1 MKIDILFFN
10 KKFENK
16 DKFIVDSE
24 IFSEYITTHGFE
36 GKPKDLLLMP
46 PSLSSRGNETILASS
61 EDIES
66 TDFLELGY
74 LIGKKIKSS
83 ATIEIINFE
92 GNMELLIQG
101 IMFSEYSFD
110 SYKTKETKESIEIN
124 FSENL
129 DTQSNELKKEAV
141 FWVRDMIN
149 TPPLDK
155 TPEFFIENIKNLNTD
170 INLEIHDEK
179 WLEENNFGAVLGVA
193 KGSERKPYFLVGE
206 YNKEADF
213 QIALIGKG
221 VMFDSGGLSLKSPA
235 GMETMKT
242 DMAGAATAW
251 GVMSLI
257 SKHKINVGLTVFTPI
272 VENMPSGSAIR
283 PGDVLTAR
291 NGKTIEV
298 LNTDAE
304 GRLIMADALAFASE
318 KKPDLICDVATLT
331 GASYVALGL
340 DIGAIFSN
348 NKDIENIFINS
359 TETSGEEFYPLPLH
373 EGYKKLIESDIADM
387 KNTGGRFG
395 GAITAALLLE
405 NFVEDLDWVH
415 LDIAGPARASNR
427 KGATGFSVL
436 TLFEFF
442 KDLAKTHSES

>member
-1 MKIDILFFN
+1 MKMDILFFS

-16 DKFIVDSE
+16 DKFIVDSKT
-24 IFSEYITTHGFE
+24 FSEYITTHGFE
-36 GKPKDLLLMP
+36 GKPKQILLMP
-46 PSLSSRGNETILASS
+46 PSLSSRGNETILVSS

-66 TDFLELGY
+66 TDLIQLGY
-74 LIGKKIKSS
+74 LIGKQIQSS
-83 ATIEIINFE
+83 VTIEIINFE
-92 GNMELLIQG
+92 GNKDLLIQG

-110 SYKTKETKESIEIN
+110 SYKTMKTKESIELN
-124 FSENL
+124 FSEEL
-129 DTQSNELKKEAV
+129 DTQSNKLKKEAI

-155 TPEFFIENIKNLNTD
+155 TPEFFIENIKNLNTE
-170 INLEIHDEK
+170 INLEIHDEE

-405 NFVEDLDWVH
+405 NFVEELDWVH

-442 KDLAKTHSES
+442 KDLAMSHLES

>member
-1 MKIDILFFN
+1 MKMDILFFS

-16 DKFIVDSE
+16 DEFIVDSKT
-24 IFSEYITTHGFE
+24 FGEYITTHGFE
-36 GKPKDLLLMP
+36 GKPKDVLLMP
-46 PSLSSRGNETILASS
+46 PSLSSRGNETILVSS
-61 EDIES
+61 EGIES
-66 TDFLELGY
+66 TDLVELGY
-74 LIGKKIKSS
+74 LIGKKIQSS
-83 ATIEIINFE
+83 VTIDIINFE
-92 GNMELLIQG
+92 GNKELLIQG
-101 IMFSEYSFD
+101 IMFSEYHFD
-110 SYKTKETKESIEIN
+110 SYKTKKTKDSIELN
-124 FSENL
+124 FSEDL
-129 DTQSNELKKEAV
+129 DTQSNKLKKEAV

-155 TPEFFIENIKNLNTD
+155 TPEFFIENIEDLNTE
-170 INLEIHDEK
+170 INLEIYDEE

-257 SKHKINVGLTVFTPI
+257 SKHKINVGLTVFTPV

-348 NKDIENIFINS
+348 NKNIENIFINS

-373 EGYKKLIESDIADM
+373 KGYKKLIESDIADM

-442 KDLAKTHSES
+442 KELAKNHSES

>member
-66 TDFLELGY
+66 TDLLELGY
-74 LIGKKIKSS
+74 LIGKKIKRS

-170 INLEIHDEK
+170 INLQIHDEK

-257 SKHKINVGLTVFTPI
+257 SKHKINIGLTVLTPV

-304 GRLIMADALAFASE
+304 GRLIMADALAYASE

-348 NKDIENIFINS
+348 NEDIENIFIKS
-359 TETSGEEFYPLPLH
+359 TEKSGEEFYPLPLH
-373 EGYKKLIESDIADM
+373 GGYKKLIESDIADM

-405 NFVEDLDWVH
+405 NFVDDLDWVH

-442 KDLAKTHSES
+442 KDLSKNHPES

>member
-1 MKIDILFFN
+1 MNIDILFFDEN
-10 KKFENK
+10 FKNK
-16 DKFIVDSE
+16 DQYIADEVSFI
-24 IFSEYITTHGFE
+24 EYIKTHQFE
-36 GKPKDLLLMP
+36 GKSKETLLMP
-46 PSLSSRGNETILASS
+46 PSLSSKGNQTILTGSGDYS
-61 EDIES
+61 HREIMD
-66 TDFLELGY
+66 LGY
-74 LIGKKIKSS
+74 SIGKKIKTN
-83 ATIEIINFE
+83 ATISILNFE
-92 GNMELLIQG
+92 GDEEILTLG
-101 IMFSEYSFD
+101 ILFSTYKFD
-110 SYKTKETKESIEIN
+110 TYKTKKEKKDIEIS
-124 FSENL
+124 FSEHL
-129 DTQSNELKKEAV
+129 DIQSNLLKKEAV

-149 TPPLDK
+149 TPSLDK
-155 TPEFFIENIKNLNTD
+155 TPEFFIDKIKNLNS
-170 INLEIHDEK
+170 EIDVNVHDEK
-179 WLEENNFGAVLGVA
+179 WLEDNNFGAVLGVA

-206 YNKEADF
+206 YNKNADT

-235 GMETMKT
+235 GMDTMKT

-257 SKHKINVGLTVFTPI
+257 SKHKVDIGLTVLTPI
-272 VENMPSGSAIR
+272 VENMPSGKAIR

-304 GRLIMADALAFASE
+304 GRLIMADALAYASE

-331 GASYVALGL
+331 GAAYVALGI

-348 NKDIENIFINS
+348 NKKIEDKFMKS
-359 TETSGEEFYPLPLH
+359 TEKSGEDFYPLPLH
-373 EGYKKLIESDIADM
+373 GDYKKLIDSDIADM

-415 LDIAGPARASNR
+415 LDIAGPARSNNR

-442 KDLAKTHSES
+442 SQLAKSHS

>member
-1 MKIDILFFN
+1 MKMDILFFS

-16 DKFIVDSE
+16 DEFIVDSKT
-24 IFSEYITTHGFE
+24 FSEYITTHGFE
-36 GKPKDLLLMP
+36 GKPKQILLMP
-46 PSLSSRGNETILASS
+46 PSLSSRGNETILVSS
-61 EDIES
+61 EDIKS
-66 TDFLELGY
+66 TDLIELGY
-74 LIGKKIKSS
+74 LIGKQIQSS
-83 ATIEIINFE
+83 VTIEIVNFE
-92 GNMELLIQG
+92 GSKELLIQG
-101 IMFSEYSFD
+101 IMFSEYNFD
-110 SYKTKETKESIEIN
+110 SYKTMKTKESIELN
-124 FSENL
+124 FSEDL
-129 DTQSNELKKEAV
+129 DTQSNKLKKEAV

-155 TPEFFIENIKNLNTD
+155 TPEFFIESIKNLNTE
-170 INLEIHDEK
+170 INLEIHDEE

-442 KDLAKTHSES
+442 KDLAMSHLES

>member
-61 EDIES
+61 GDIES
-66 TDFLELGY
+66 TEFLELGY

-92 GNMELLIQG
+92 GSMELLIQG

-257 SKHKINVGLTVFTPI
+257 SKHKINIGLTVLTPV

-304 GRLIMADALAFASE
+304 GRLIMADALAYASE

-348 NKDIENIFINS
+348 NEDIENIFIKS
-359 TETSGEEFYPLPLH
+359 TEKSGEEFYPLPLH
-373 EGYKKLIESDIADM
+373 GGYKKLIESDIADM

-405 NFVEDLDWVH
+405 NFVDDLDWVH

-442 KDLAKTHSES
+442 KDLSKNHPES

>member
-1 MKIDILFFN
+1 MKMDILFFS

-16 DKFIVDSE
+16 DEFIVDSKT
-24 IFSEYITTHGFE
+24 FSEYITTHGFE
-36 GKPKDLLLMP
+36 GKPKEVLLMP
-46 PSLSSRGNETILASS
+46 PSLSSRGNETVLVSS

-66 TDFLELGY
+66 MDLVELGY
-74 LIGKKIKSS
+74 LIGKRIQSS

-92 GNMELLIQG
+92 GNKELLIQG
-101 IMFSEYSFD
+101 IMFSEYNFD
-110 SYKTKETKESIEIN
+110 SYKTKKTKKNIELN
-124 FSENL
+124 FSEDL
-129 DTQSNELKKEAV
+129 DIKSNELKKEAV

-155 TPEFFIENIKNLNTD
+155 TPEFFIENIKNLNTE
-170 INLEIHDEK
+170 INLDIHDEK

-206 YNKEADF
+206 YNKEANF

-257 SKHKINVGLTVFTPI
+257 SKHKINIGLTVLTPV

-304 GRLIMADALAFASE
+304 GRLIMADALAYASE

-348 NKDIENIFINS
+348 NKDIENIFIKS

>member
-66 TDFLELGY
+66 TDLLELGY

-83 ATIEIINFE
+83 VTIEIINFE

-170 INLEIHDEK
+170 INLQIHDEK

-257 SKHKINVGLTVFTPI
+257 SKHKINIGLTVLTPV

-304 GRLIMADALAFASE
+304 GRLIMADALAYASE

-348 NKDIENIFINS
+348 NEDIENIFIKS
-359 TETSGEEFYPLPLH
+359 TEKSGEEFYPLPLH
-373 EGYKKLIESDIADM
+373 GGYKKLIESDIADM

-405 NFVEDLDWVH
+405 NFVDDLDWVH

-442 KDLAKTHSES
+442 KDLSKNHPES

>member
-66 TDFLELGY
+66 TDLLELGY
-74 LIGKKIKSS
+74 LIGKKIKRS

-92 GNMELLIQG
+92 GNKELLIQG

-170 INLEIHDEK
+170 INLQIHDEK

-251 GVMSLI
+251 GVMSLV
-257 SKHKINVGLTVFTPI
+257 SKHKINVGLTVLTPV

-304 GRLIMADALAFASE
+304 GRLIMADALAYASE

-348 NKDIENIFINS
+348 NEDIENIFIKS
-359 TETSGEEFYPLPLH
+359 TEKSGEEFYPLPLH
-373 EGYKKLIESDIADM
+373 GGYKKLIESDIADM

-405 NFVEDLDWVH
+405 NFVDDLDWVH

-442 KDLAKTHSES
+442 KDLSKNHPES

>member
-1 MKIDILFFN
+1 
-10 KKFENK
+10 
-16 DKFIVDSE
+16 
-24 IFSEYITTHGFE
+24 
-36 GKPKDLLLMP
+36 
-46 PSLSSRGNETILASS
+46 
-61 EDIES
+61 
-66 TDFLELGY
+66 
-74 LIGKKIKSS
+74 
-83 ATIEIINFE
+83 
-92 GNMELLIQG
+92 
-101 IMFSEYSFD
+101 
-110 SYKTKETKESIEIN
+110 
-124 FSENL
+124 
-129 DTQSNELKKEAV
+129 
-141 FWVRDMIN
+141 MIN

-155 TPEFFIENIKNLNTD
+155 TPEFFIESIKNLNTE
-170 INLEIHDEK
+170 INLEIHDEE

-442 KDLAKTHSES
+442 KDLAMSHLES